1 MNRLAH
7 VGTCGQVRFFDRVAT
22 FGKSDYL
29 SLFEIL
35 PPSRFFYKYICFY
48 GFNFLGNIT
57 IITSLLVY
65 NDVENVELEGPRYK
79 LKIRN

>member
-7 VGTCGQVRFFDRVAT
+7 VGTCGQVRFFDRVDT

-35 PPSRFFYKYICFY
+35 PPDSFT
-48 GFNFLGNIT
+48 NIFSSMVS
-57 IITSLLVY
+57 IS
-65 NDVENVELEGPRYK
+65 
-79 LKIRN
+79 